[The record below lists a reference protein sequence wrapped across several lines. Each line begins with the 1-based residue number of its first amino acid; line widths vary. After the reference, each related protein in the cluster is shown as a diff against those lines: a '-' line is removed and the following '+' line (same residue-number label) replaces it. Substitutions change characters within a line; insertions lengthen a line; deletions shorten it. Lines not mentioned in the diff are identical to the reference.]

1 MVLYGKRQFRDAIK
15 VFDLASISTGGVART
30 SLLLFLIK
38 AGHYFVAH
46 SALHD
51 ESQAIAL
58 FNANKHEEAMLRLKE
73 LVTDFPNTDPLA
85 CHVVEVSTKS
95 SFAC

>member
-1 MVLYGKRQFRDAIK
+1 MALYGKRQFRDAIK

-38 AGHYFVAH
+38 AGHFFVAH
-46 SALHD
+46 SALPD

-58 FNANKHEEAMLRLKE
+58 FNANKHEEAMLRLEE
-73 LVTDFPNTDPLA
+73 LITDFPDTDPLA
-85 CHVVEVSTKS
+85 CFVVGVSIKS
-95 SFAC
+95 SFVC